1 MNVIQ
6 VKVQLK
12 ETSQPIDHPAVTTYI
27 KGPFFTILRPDDTV
41 VKYPVADIWRV
52 IEDYGYH
59 LGDND
64 PKGVS

>member
-1 MNVIQ
+1 MKIVL
-6 VKVQLK
+6 VRVQLK
-12 ETSQPIDHPAVTTYI
+12 ETSQPINHSAVTTYT
-27 KGPFFTILRPDDTV
+27 KGAFFCVLRPDDTV

-64 PKGVS
+64 PKVTA